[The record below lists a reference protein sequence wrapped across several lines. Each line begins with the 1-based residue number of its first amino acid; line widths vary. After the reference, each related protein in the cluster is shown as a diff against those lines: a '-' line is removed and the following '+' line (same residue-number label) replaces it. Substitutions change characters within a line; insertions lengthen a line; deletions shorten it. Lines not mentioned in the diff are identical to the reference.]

1 MTRTSRYASR
11 WPLRRVRVSGKRGL
25 RAPGQGALR
34 GSHGDVDGLAL
45 VDGTPARAKEQLFD
59 AQPVRLPRDAPTA
72 SARPVP
78 RRFGARRARTHDLA
92 GLPPGRVAVVDD
104 DVLGHLGRLLD
115 GETRR
120 LEASGAKWQ
129 AALIQG

>member
-1 MTRTSRYASR
+1 
-11 WPLRRVRVSGKRGL
+11 
-25 RAPGQGALR
+25 
-34 GSHGDVDGLAL
+34 
-45 VDGTPARAKEQLFD
+45 
-59 AQPVRLPRDAPTA
+59 
-72 SARPVP
+72 
-78 RRFGARRARTHDLA
+78 
-92 GLPPGRVAVVDD
+92 VVDD

>member
-59 AQPVRLPRDAPTA
+59 ASRCACPA